1 MEEGNFMTSPKHI
14 ETAASELTLALG
26 SLIRRIRAAAP
37 SELHELSWTQK
48 SVIVRLDKDGSAT
61 AADLARA
68 EGVRSQS
75 MGTAIARLQKMGLVE
90 RKPHPT
96 DGRQM
101 TIVLTAKGKE
111 MRKNTR
117 EAKHTWLVRAIEK
130 LDKEEQEKLFA
141 AGEVIKKLVAL

>member
-1 MEEGNFMTSPKHI
+1 MSSSKHMQ
-14 ETAASELTLALG
+14 AATVELALTLG

-37 SELHELSWTQK
+37 SELSELSWTQK
-48 SVIVRLDKDGSAT
+48 SVIVRLDKDGPAT

-68 EGVRSQS
+68 EGVKAQS
-75 MGTAIARLQKMGLVE
+75 MGTAISILENMGLVE

-101 TIVLTAKGKE
+101 NIALTLKGKT

-117 EAKHTWLVRAIEK
+117 EAKHSWLIQAIERLERK
-130 LDKEEQEKLFA
+130 EQETLFA
-141 AGEVIKKLVAL
+141 AGEVMKKLVDL